1 MKAAREGT
9 QRGEGQY
16 AASKVTPPAAS
27 RARCGL
33 RTMGWPYGAENIG
46 PCSSLITSSTLGR
59 DAPPASAVA
68 SGADWGA
75 DWGPESRMAIA
86 YAGSDPGRARRAARR
101 ASVAG
106 RSTSPAPSSTT
117 P

>member
-1 MKAAREGT
+1 MKAARDGT

-16 AASKVTPPAAS
+16 AASNVTPPAAS
-27 RARCGL
+27 RERCGL

-59 DAPPASAVA
+59 GAPPAGA
-68 SGADWGA
+68 SEGEAAPGQTD
-75 DWGPESRMAIA
+75 MAIA
-86 YAGSDPGRARRAARR
+86 YAGGAPPRAARR